1 MPNRLIGETSPYL
14 LQHARNPVDWYPWG
28 EEAFNRAVQ
37 EDRPVLL
44 SIGYSACHWCHV
56 MERES
61 FENEY
66 IASIMNEYFVNIKVD
81 REERPDLDA
90 VYMEAVQAM
99 TGRGGWPLTVFLA
112 PDKKPFFGGTYFPP
126 EDRQGMPGFPKVLKT
141 VVQAYRTRRGEV
153 KAAADDV
160 ITHLNRSQEVQRS
173 VEPLTT
179 EIIQAAFNRLK
190 SEFDKH
196 NGGLGTAPKFPQPM
210 IFEFLLQYHYRHGND
225 EALAMVEHT
234 LHNMAKGGIYDQIG
248 GGFHRYSVD
257 NHWLVPHFEKMLY
270 DNALLARL
278 YLHGYQATGKPLY
291 RRIVEETLDYVL
303 REMQDAEGGFY
314 SAQDADSE
322 GVEGKYYVWTPG
334 EIMEALG
341 EDDGQIAIKYFGV
354 TDHGNFEGS
363 NILNQVIETESL
375 ATELGLSADEIEA
388 RIAGIKARLRE
399 KRAQRIAP
407 YLDSKVLTDWNGLML
422 SSLAEAALVLDRED
436 YLQEAINNA
445 NFLMDT
451 MLDRDVEL
459 LKHAYK
465 DGHAKIP
472 GYLLDHALLCDGLL
486 SLYEAT
492 FDPRWLNSARKLAAA
507 MISQFWDDAHG
518 CFYDNGDRQEVLVV
532 RPRNIFDN
540 ALPSGSAMAASVL
553 IHLAR
558 LTDSREYEKLAAA
571 AIRSVHDFLTRYPS
585 GFSQWLCDL
594 DLYLSQPKEIAIFG
608 RLHDPATKSLIKVI
622 KQRYLPGAVL
632 AGLSPDQ
639 SAPDNG
645 IPLLRD
651 RDMIDKKPTAYVCES
666 YVCQTPVTDPE
677 ALLGLLDQK

>member
-14 LQHARNPVDWYPWG
+14 LQHAQNPVDWYPWG
-28 EEAFNRAVQ
+28 EEAFNRAIQ

-66 IASIMNEYFVNIKVD
+66 IANIMNEYFVNIKVD

-112 PDKKPFFGGTYFPP
+112 PDKRPFFGGTYFPP
-126 EDRQGMPGFPKVLKT
+126 EDRQGMPGLPKVLKM

-160 ITHLNRSQEVQRS
+160 ITHLNRSQEPQRS

-179 EIIQAAFNRLK
+179 EIIHAAFTRLK
-190 SEFDKH
+190 SEFDKR

-210 IFEFLLQYHYRHGND
+210 VFEFLLQYHYRHGKD

-234 LHNMAKGGIYDQIG
+234 LNNMARGGIYDQIG

-257 NHWLVPHFEKMLY
+257 DHWLVPHFEKMLY

-291 RRIVEETLDYVL
+291 RRIVKETLDYVL
-303 REMQDAEGGFY
+303 REMQDSEGGFY

-334 EIMEALG
+334 EIIEALG

-375 ATELGLSADEIEA
+375 TTELGLSSDEIEA

-399 KRAQRIAP
+399 KRVQRIAP
-407 YLDSKVLTDWNGLML
+407 HLDNKVLTDWNGLML
-422 SSLAEAALVLDRED
+422 SILAEAALVLDRED
-436 YLQEAINNA
+436 YLQAAINNA
-445 NFLMDT
+445 NFLLDT

-472 GYLLDHALLCDGLL
+472 GYLLDHALICDGLL

-492 FDPRWLNSARKLAAA
+492 FDPRWLNAARKLATA
-507 MISQFWDDAHG
+507 MISQFWDDVHG
-518 CFYDNGDRQEVLVV
+518 CFYDSGYRQEALVV

-558 LTDSREYEKLAAA
+558 LTDSREHEKLAAA

-585 GFSQWLCDL
+585 GFSQWLCAL

-608 RLHDPATKSLIKVI
+608 SLHDPATKSLIKVI
-622 KQRYLPGAVL
+622 
-632 AGLSPDQ
+632 
-639 SAPDNG
+639 
-645 IPLLRD
+645 
-651 RDMIDKKPTAYVCES
+651 
-666 YVCQTPVTDPE
+666 
-677 ALLGLLDQK
+677 